1 MDTNIN
7 KLRKLINTYKLTD
20 IIKICIILIVF
31 FLIYSL
37 FKNSNTNTNFNT
49 IVRNVST
56 TPVISKQNKNIE
68 GFETFGYTNYGNQII
83 LQDYQQK
90 PVYSNNTCSFKFN
103 GVYRLE
109 ALTLIVNINQN
120 KNTSSASNNNIKPYR
135 ENITNIYIQYE
146 DGNGNLKYIKTKN
159 NSESPNKFIINN
171 ISNSLDISDITDENN
186 SIVYTSKIV
195 VIIGGI
201 EHKIDNYIDSNG
213 IGYISNFAF
222 WGSSRDMMSKSDF
235 ELNNSM
241 LNTLTYAS
249 DINNNNLNNPDS
261 NYDNTSNSDKFIFTH
276 TTDYYIYGILLYYN
290 IISEIP
296 ATQTSA
302 GVASTTDSH
311 SLTSNPFTLSILYN
325 NSIYSG
331 NNFNMISYY
340 ARNDPYIIQNSQV
353 PFNTNPNPNPN
364 PIISQYIIFT
374 KPIIANKLEIK
385 IPRVSI
391 NNSSNYK
398 KISIKRLICFGTVP
412 TLDNVSEY
420 KRVVNT
426 SLNSSQSQN
435 LDICPSVDELVT
447 KQNQVQQ
454 ICDNLEYQDKVKS
467 EKIRLEKNKQY
478 LLKLKEQ
485 QQQVDQLNQ
494 VIQTL
499 ETKRSERDKTAD
511 ISRVLQFQHQKGL
524 ASSVRDL
531 ANQRLESQSNNQLY
545 LDVNINGT

>member
-20 IIKICIILIVF
+20 IIKVCIILIVF

-37 FKNSNTNTNFNT
+37 FKKSNTNTNTTNT
-49 IVRNVST
+49 IVKNIS
-56 TPVISKQNKNIE
+56 TPVISKQNKHIE

-90 PVYSNNTCSFKFN
+90 PVYSINTCSFKFN

-109 ALTLIVNINQN
+109 ALTLILNN
-120 KNTSSASNNNIKPYR
+120 KANTASNNIKPYR
-135 ENITNIYIQYE
+135 ENITNIYIKYE
-146 DGNGNLKYIKTKN
+146 DGNGNLKYIKTKDN
-159 NSESPNKFIINN
+159 PESPNTESPKKFVADNTTDTLN
-171 ISNSLDISDITDENN
+171 ISDITDENN
-186 SIVYTSKIV
+186 AIVYTSKII
-195 VIIGGI
+195 VIFGDIQN
-201 EHKIDNYIDSNG
+201 KIDNYIDTNG
-213 IGYISNFAF
+213 IGYISKFDF
-222 WGSSRDMMSKSDF
+222 WGSSRDMMSKFDF
-235 ELNNSM
+235 ELNNLI
-241 LNTLTYAS
+241 LNTITYAS
-249 DINNNNLNNPDS
+249 DANNNSTDNPNS
-261 NYDNTSNSDKFIFTH
+261 NYDNTSNSDKFIFTN
-276 TTDYYIYGILLYYN
+276 TTDHYIYGILLNYN

-296 ATQTSA
+296 ATSTRTQSE
-302 GVASTTDSH
+302 STTDLY
-311 SLTSNPFTLSILYN
+311 SLTSSPFKLSILYN

-331 NNFNMISYY
+331 NNFNMVSYY
-340 ARNDPYIIQNSQV
+340 ARNDPYIIPTNST
-353 PFNTNPNPNPN
+353 PGSNNT
-364 PIISQYIIFT
+364 SQYIIFT

-385 IPRVSI
+385 VPRVSI
-391 NNSSNYK
+391 NSSNNYK
-398 KISIKRLICFGTVP
+398 KIHIRTLTCYGTMP
-412 TLDNVSEY
+412 TQDNVSDY
-420 KRVVNT
+420 KRIVNT
-426 SLNSSQSQN
+426 LLSSSQSQGV
-435 LDICPSVDELVT
+435 DICPSVDELVS
-447 KQNQVQQ
+447 KQDQVQK

-499 ETKRSERDKTAD
+499 ETNRLQRDKTAD
-511 ISRVLQFQHQKGL
+511 MSRVLQYQNQKGI

>member
-20 IIKICIILIVF
+20 IIKVCIILIIF
-31 FLIYSL
+31 FLIYNL
-37 FKNSNTNTNFNT
+37 FKNSNTNT
-49 IVRNVST
+49 IVKNIS
-56 TPVISKQNKNIE
+56 TPVISKQNKHIE

-109 ALTLIVNINQN
+109 SLTLIVNVNLNI
-120 KNTSSASNNNIKPYR
+120 NTSNTANNNITPYKD
-135 ENITNIYIQYE
+135 NITNIYIQYE
-146 DGNGNLKYIKTKN
+146 DGNGNLKYIKTKTN
-159 NSESPNKFIINN
+159 TESPNKFIIDNN
-171 ISNSLDISDITDENN
+171 VNSLNIYDITDENN
-186 SIVYTSKIV
+186 AIVYTSKII
-195 VIIGGI
+195 VIFGDIQN
-201 EHKIDNYIDSNG
+201 KIDNYIDING
-213 IGYISNFAF
+213 IGYISKFAF
-222 WGSSRDMMSKSDF
+222 WGSSRDMMSKSEF

-241 LNTLTYAS
+241 LNTIIFGS
-249 DINNNNLNNPDS
+249 DINNNNSVNPNS

-276 TTDYYIYGILLYYN
+276 TTDYYIYGILLNYN

-302 GVASTTDSH
+302 AVASTTDSY
-311 SLTSNPFTLSILYN
+311 SLTSNPFKLSILYN

-340 ARNDPYIIQNSQV
+340 ARNDPYIIQDSLI
-353 PFNTNPNPNPN
+353 PNPNPNPN

-398 KISIKRLICFGTVP
+398 KISIKNLNCFGTVP
-412 TLDNVSEY
+412 TLDNVSDY

-426 SLNSSQSQN
+426 LLNSSQSQS

>member
-20 IIKICIILIVF
+20 IIKVCIILIVF
-31 FLIYSL
+31 FLIYNL
-37 FKNSNTNTNFNT
+37 FKNSNTNT
-49 IVRNVST
+49 IVKNRS
-56 TPVISKQNKNIE
+56 TPVISKQNKHIE
-68 GFETFGYTNYGNQII
+68 GFESFGYTNYGNQII

-109 ALTLIVNINQN
+109 SLTLIVNVNLNI
-120 KNTSSASNNNIKPYR
+120 NTSNTANNNITPYKD
-135 ENITNIYIQYE
+135 NITNIYIQYE
-146 DGNGNLKYIKTKN
+146 DGNGNLKYIKTKTN
-159 NSESPNKFIINN
+159 TESPNKFIIDNN
-171 ISNSLDISDITDENN
+171 VNSLNIYDITDENN
-186 SIVYTSKIV
+186 AIVYTSKII
-195 VIIGGI
+195 VIFGDIQN
-201 EHKIDNYIDSNG
+201 KIDNYIDING
-213 IGYISNFAF
+213 IGYISKFAF
-222 WGSSRDMMSKSDF
+222 WGSSRDMMSKSEF

-241 LNTLTYAS
+241 LNTIIFGS
-249 DINNNNLNNPDS
+249 DINNNNSVNPNS

-276 TTDYYIYGILLYYN
+276 TTDYYIYGILLNYN

-302 GVASTTDSH
+302 AVASTTDSY
-311 SLTSNPFTLSILYN
+311 SLTSNPFKLSILYN

-340 ARNDPYIIQNSQV
+340 ARNDPYIIQDSLI
-353 PFNTNPNPNPN
+353 PNPNPNPN

-398 KISIKRLICFGTVP
+398 KISIKNLNCFGTVP
-412 TLDNVSEY
+412 TLDNVSDY

-426 SLNSSQSQN
+426 LLNSSQSQS

>member
-20 IIKICIILIVF
+20 IIKVCIILIVF
-31 FLIYSL
+31 FLIYNL
-37 FKNSNTNTNFNT
+37 FKNSNTNT
-49 IVRNVST
+49 IVKNRS
-56 TPVISKQNKNIE
+56 TPVISKQNKHIE
-68 GFETFGYTNYGNQII
+68 GFESFGYTNYGNQII

-109 ALTLIVNINQN
+109 SLTLIVNVNLNI
-120 KNTSSASNNNIKPYR
+120 NTSNTANNNITPYKD
-135 ENITNIYIQYE
+135 NITNIYIQYE
-146 DGNGNLKYIKTKN
+146 DGNGNLKYIKTKTN
-159 NSESPNKFIINN
+159 TESPNKFIIDNN
-171 ISNSLDISDITDENN
+171 VNSLNIYDITDENN
-186 SIVYTSKIV
+186 AIVYTSKII
-195 VIIGGI
+195 VIFGDIQN
-201 EHKIDNYIDSNG
+201 KIDNYIDING
-213 IGYISNFAF
+213 IGYISKFAF
-222 WGSSRDMMSKSDF
+222 WGSSRDMMSKSEF

-241 LNTLTYAS
+241 LYTIIFGS
-249 DINNNNLNNPDS
+249 DINNNNSVNPNS

-276 TTDYYIYGILLYYN
+276 TTDYYIYGILLNYN

-302 GVASTTDSH
+302 AVASTTDSY
-311 SLTSNPFTLSILYN
+311 SLTSNPFKLSILYN

-340 ARNDPYIIQNSQV
+340 ARNDPYIIQDSLI
-353 PFNTNPNPNPN
+353 PNPNPNPN

-398 KISIKRLICFGTVP
+398 KISIKNLNCFGTVP
-412 TLDNVSEY
+412 TLDNVSDY

-426 SLNSSQSQN
+426 LLNSSQSQS